1 MTINQ
6 LTQNLEIRL
15 WSIIIPIIEENG
27 PLMKTIRSAKRVSH
41 DKPGLIALLILV
53 WAAIGFVSGV
63 ILGRLFMLL
72 QIL

>member
-15 WSIIIPIIEENG
+15 WSIIIPFIEENG